1 MYGGARVEQVFVGRE
16 QGRWTVRL
24 VLEDPAGARRRETL
38 PTPAERPE
46 EALDVAAR
54 HLARRAD
61 VDGFVRLRVR
71 LARGGDLEDRP
82 AWADRLRAAYA
93 REVDAA

>member
-1 MYGGARVEQVFVGRE
+1 MYGGARVEQVFVERDG
-16 QGRWTVRL
+16 GRWSVRL

-38 PTPAERPE
+38 PTPADGPE
-46 EALDVAAR
+46 AALDVLAR
-54 HLARRAD
+54 HLARRGD

-82 AWADRLRAAYA
+82 AWGERLRAAYA
-93 REVDAA
+93 RERGDP